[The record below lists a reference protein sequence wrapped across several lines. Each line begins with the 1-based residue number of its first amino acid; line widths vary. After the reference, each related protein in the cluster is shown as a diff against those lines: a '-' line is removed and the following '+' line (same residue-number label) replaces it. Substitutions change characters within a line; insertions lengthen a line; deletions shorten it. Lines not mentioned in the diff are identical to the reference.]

1 MIDSKLKLAIAAFI
15 VLSVVMPLTAI
26 AGLNFILEQH
36 GSPEVPYNFWSWL
49 GVWLVAFAAK
59 SGVSF
64 K

>member
-1 MIDSKLKLAIAAFI
+1 MGQAKLKLVLGLF
-15 VLSVVMPLTAI
+15 VFLSVVMPLTAI

-49 GVWLVAFAAK
+49 GVWLVMLAAK